1 MSIAIDEN
9 KYDPYQEDAFYA
21 QPLTPSN
28 NTQHN

>member
-9 KYDPYQEDAFYA
+9 KYDPYQEDAFYG

-28 NTQHN
+28 SAQ